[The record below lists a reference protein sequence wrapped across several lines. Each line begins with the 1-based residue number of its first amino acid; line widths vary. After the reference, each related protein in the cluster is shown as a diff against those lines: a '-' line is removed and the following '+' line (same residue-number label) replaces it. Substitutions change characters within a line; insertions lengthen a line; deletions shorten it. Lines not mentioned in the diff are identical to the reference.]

1 MCHTMKMKLNETKA
15 PKKTPKNSQ
24 SELNDIAERLKAGA
38 SYEDLLDE
46 LDATLGLEKD
56 QPQNVALDQDWEDIY
71 RSSK

>member
-1 MCHTMKMKLNETKA
+1 MCHTMKMKLNETKK
-15 PKKTPKNSQ
+15 PTKDSRN
-24 SELNDIAERLKAGA
+24 ELNYIAERLKAGA